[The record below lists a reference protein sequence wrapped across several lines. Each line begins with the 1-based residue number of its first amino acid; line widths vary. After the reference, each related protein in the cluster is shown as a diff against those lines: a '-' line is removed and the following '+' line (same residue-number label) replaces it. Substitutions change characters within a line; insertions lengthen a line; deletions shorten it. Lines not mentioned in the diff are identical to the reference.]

1 MDYRNW
7 MKLNANIHSRQLKQI
22 CLPMT
27 HDTGTYGLTDV
38 LCPYD
43 YPIFSQIETAI
54 AELVAELTKI
64 GVPESLDP
72 AATLLDEAIGAVKG
86 LATATQ
92 QDVAAQLDAGIR
104 GFDLRVSYD
113 PTDST
118 FKTFH
123 GLWGADIPSILDQI
137 AAFLGS
143 TQGEIVYLNM
153 SHFSGIDAG
162 LQAEFNTLVLDK
174 LGHWGY
180 FPRWSNGVIINDV
193 FSQTY
198 DQIIGSSNTSKVIL
212 VNTAAPSGDPDF
224 WPDAYCPPDDTKS
237 TFAIDGVYTNTES
250 VSAMLSAQTSQYQ
263 EAVDAG
269 MPFALYMTLTPSET
283 TYAEVVGF
291 SLSGAVIQIGEGL
304 LLADPV
310 VGAAVIAFGAS
321 LKFADVLLPF
331 TTLLELSQ
339 DIDRQLDALVIDN
352 LLPIS
357 PTTNQI
363 SMIFLDFFETTAVV
377 DLAIE
382 LSNDFV
388 VEWTSSQTI
397 EAASGDTIDPLSN
410 EGPAGAVFEQIL
422 HVVYKGHD
430 TDDIWEC
437 RYQAASGWYGNEKIG
452 GDSWSLET
460 DKSPALA
467 EFDGKLYM
475 VYKSGGNNELCQAV
489 YSAGSWASGQ
499 KIKDIS
505 DIDPKTNNSPYL
517 AVYEGVLY
525 LAYKGES
532 DDIRI
537 STLSPGGEWSG
548 DQKIGDISGSTIS
561 PGTNKRPGLCVHNGT
576 LYMMYKE
583 GNGGDIRQATF
594 KDGIWSGDQK
604 IDDLNDDAISPKST
618 EGPALARY
626 AGILFMVYKGES
638 DDIWESQLLDEWGGN
653 EKLKDLSDD
662 AIDPKTNRAPYL
674 VRVGNELWLLHKD
687 NGSDSL
693 MVTTLAPKKY

>member
-7 MKLNANIHSRQLKQI
+7 MKLNTGIHDRQLKQI

-43 YPIFSQIETAI
+43 YPIFSQIEAAI
-54 AELVAELTKI
+54 AELVEELTKL
-64 GVPESLDP
+64 GVPPSVDP
-72 AATLLDEAIGAVKG
+72 AATLLAEAIGAVKG

-123 GLWGADIPSILDQI
+123 GLWGAPIPEILDQI
-137 AAFLGS
+137 AAFLGA

-162 LQAEFNTLVLDK
+162 LQEQFNALVLAK

-180 FPRWSNGVIINDV
+180 YPTWSGGAITNDV

-198 DQIIGSSNTSKVIL
+198 SQIIGSSNTSKVIL
-212 VNTAAPSGDPDF
+212 VNDVAPAGDPNF
-224 WPDAYCPPDDTKS
+224 WPAAYCPPDDTKTS
-237 TFAIDGVYTNTES
+237 FAIDGVYTNTES

-263 EAVDAG
+263 QAVDAG
-269 MPFALYMTLTPSET
+269 MPFALYMTLTPSTT
-283 TYAEVVGF
+283 TYVEVVGF
-291 SLSGAVIQIGEGL
+291 ALSGAVVQIGEDL
-304 LLADPV
+304 VPIDPV
-310 VGAAVIAFGAS
+310 IGAAVIAFGAG
-321 LKFADVLLPF
+321 LKFADILLPF
-331 TTLLELSQ
+331 NTLLELSQ

-352 LLPIS
+352 FLPIS
-357 PTTNQI
+357 PGSNQI

-377 DLAIE
+377 DLAIQ

-388 VEWTSSQTI
+388 VEWSSSQTI

-410 EGPAGAVFEQIL
+410 EGPAAAVFEEVL

-437 RYQAASGWYGNEKIG
+437 RYQTGQGWYGNEKIG
-452 GDSWSLET
+452 GDSFSLET

-467 EFDGKLYM
+467 VFDRKLYM
-475 VYKSGGNNELCQAV
+475 VYKGDDNELCQAV
-489 YSAGSWASGQ
+489 YSAGAWGAGQ

-505 DIDPKTNNSPYL
+505 EIDPKTNNSPYL
-517 AVYEGVLY
+517 AVFEDLLY

-537 STLSPGGEWSG
+537 STLAAGGQWSG
-548 DQKIGDISGSTIS
+548 NQKIGDIPDSTIS
-561 PGTNKRPGLCVHNGT
+561 PGTNKRPGLCVHNGV

-583 GNGGDIRQATF
+583 GNGGDLRQATLS
-594 KDGIWSGDQK
+594 GGVWSGDQK

-638 DDIWESQLLDEWGGN
+638 DHIWESQRLDEWGGN
-653 EKLKDLSDD
+653 EKLADLSDG
-662 AIDPKTNRAPYL
+662 AINPETNRAPYL
-674 VRVGNELWLLHKD
+674 ARVGNELWLLHKD
-687 NGSDSL
+687 NDSDSL
-693 MVTTLAPKKY
+693 MVTILAPKRY